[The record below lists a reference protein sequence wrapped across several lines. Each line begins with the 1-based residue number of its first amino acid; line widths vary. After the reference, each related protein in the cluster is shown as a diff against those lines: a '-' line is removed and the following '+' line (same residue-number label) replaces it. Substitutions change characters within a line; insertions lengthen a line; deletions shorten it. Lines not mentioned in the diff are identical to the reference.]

1 MRHFTGSLIGV
12 VGKHPWKHRW
22 TWHYIQR
29 HKPALYILRAYGIL
43 SFQLWIHLFE
53 SCSRINWMPVMSLCW
68 LLELFLIYCLWF
80 RCSIIYFP
88 DFVIIISIS
97 VIIIIKNLI
106 LGHFSFLVSNPLFFL
121 LMSSMAWMWSTKT
134 ILLIALQL
142 GWILLQEMN
151 ELWIESKQ
159 ECFKFFYIM

>member
-12 VGKHPWKHRW
+12 VGKHPWKHRL

-43 SFQLWIHLFE
+43 LFQLWIHLFE
-53 SCSRINWMPVMSLCW
+53 SCSRINWMPVMPLCW

-106 LGHFSFLVSNPLFFL
+106 LGHFSFNWLV
-121 LMSSMAWMWSTKT
+121 
-134 ILLIALQL
+134 IH
-142 GWILLQEMN
+142 
-151 ELWIESKQ
+151 
-159 ECFKFFYIM
+159 CFFYWWAVWRECEAPRLFCW